1 MQCHNK
7 ISKKKQA
14 VAKRTAV
21 KCQAHANCMTQHVTV
36 HWHSSWALL
45 FHLQEAT
52 HKNAQRKLTNAR
64 CPDHALC
71 RTRSAH
77 AGAGMLFNVQRSQ
90 EFIFC
95 LAENHFHDESSLGL
109 SMDLACHLELSE
121 LRAHR
126 TTPRMSATAWP
137 HLRSMPPP
145 RPRPGR
151 RKQRPWRPAHGKH
164 VSDLLCPS
172 WSHLLCQRGHMH
184 CNHRRVCTQPD
195 RCYRALSR

>member
-1 MQCHNK
+1 M
-7 ISKKKQA
+7 A
-14 VAKRTAV
+14 
-21 KCQAHANCMTQHVTV
+21 QHVTV
-36 HWHSSWALL
+36 HWHSCWALL

-77 AGAGMLFNVQRSQ
+77 AGAEMLFNVQRSQ

-121 LRAHR
+121 LRTSNHATNVGGCVASFEKH
-126 TTPRMSATAWP
+126 ATAAPTARGQKTASLASGPWQTRCAETVP
-137 HLRSMPPP
+137 EPSSRT
-145 RPRPGR
+145 GR
-151 RKQRPWRPAHGKH
+151 RCGEQRQTWVTGQN
-164 VSDLLCPS
+164 
-172 WSHLLCQRGHMH
+172 WIYF
-184 CNHRRVCTQPD
+184 RRKS
-195 RCYRALSR
+195 LSTGGP

>member
-14 VAKRTAV
+14 VAKRTAE

-36 HWHSSWALL
+36 HWHSCWALL

-109 SMDLACHLELSE
+109 EDCQW
-121 LRAHR
+121 
-126 TTPRMSATAWP
+126 TFPAT
-137 HLRSMPPP
+137 L
-145 RPRPGR
+145 
-151 RKQRPWRPAHGKH
+151 
-164 VSDLLCPS
+164 
-172 WSHLLCQRGHMH
+172 
-184 CNHRRVCTQPD
+184 N
-195 RCYRALSR
+195 

>member
-1 MQCHNK
+1 
-7 ISKKKQA
+7 
-14 VAKRTAV
+14 
-21 KCQAHANCMTQHVTV
+21 MTQHVTV
-36 HWHSSWALL
+36 HWHSCWALL

-164 VSDLLCPS
+164 LLISWARVGLISCANAGTCTATIAGSVHNPTAATVRYQDKPRHTQRPRTRKSVSIE
-172 WSHLLCQRGHMH
+172 QR
-184 CNHRRVCTQPD
+184 V
-195 RCYRALSR
+195 

>member
-1 MQCHNK
+1 
-7 ISKKKQA
+7 
-14 VAKRTAV
+14 
-21 KCQAHANCMTQHVTV
+21 MTQHVTV
-36 HWHSSWALL
+36 HWHSCWALL

-95 LAENHFHDESSLGL
+95 LAENHFHDELPGL

-121 LRAHR
+121 LRAR
-126 TTPRMSATAWP
+126 IEA
-137 HLRSMPPP
+137 
-145 RPRPGR
+145 RPSKLDMVAVGL
-151 RKQRPWRPAHGKH
+151 K
-164 VSDLLCPS
+164 
-172 WSHLLCQRGHMH
+172 
-184 CNHRRVCTQPD
+184 
-195 RCYRALSR
+195 LSLET